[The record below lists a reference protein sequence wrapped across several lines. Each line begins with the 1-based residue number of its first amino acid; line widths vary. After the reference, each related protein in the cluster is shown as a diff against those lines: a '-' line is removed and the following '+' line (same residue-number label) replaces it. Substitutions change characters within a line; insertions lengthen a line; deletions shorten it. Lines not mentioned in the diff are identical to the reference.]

1 MYKVRLFLNLKDLPD
16 KKRVTM
22 TVIPEEEKNF
32 STEQSLVDEKKEQFL
47 LLLVQKYIDSLIK
60 IQIN

>member
-1 MYKVRLFLNLKDLPD
+1 
-16 KKRVTM
+16 M